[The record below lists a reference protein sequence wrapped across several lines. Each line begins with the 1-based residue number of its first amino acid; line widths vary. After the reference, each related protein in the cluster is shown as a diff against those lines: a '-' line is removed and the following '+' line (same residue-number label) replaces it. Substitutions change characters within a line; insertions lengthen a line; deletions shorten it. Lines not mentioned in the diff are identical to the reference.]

1 MNSLTDEAIISE
13 LYAASQAGARITLIV
28 RGICCLRPGVKGMS
42 ENIEVRSILGR
53 FLEHSRIFNF
63 ETKDSSVWLLGS
75 ADLMP
80 RNLDNRLEVV
90 VPVEDPACRKRLA
103 ASFALLLEDNTS
115 WLLAVRRQLG
125 ARGAGQGS
133 QGPPGAG
140 GAHALRAA
148 TATLALGR
156 ARPALR

>member
-1 MNSLTDEAIISE
+1 
-13 LYAASQAGARITLIV
+13 
-28 RGICCLRPGVKGMS
+28 MS
-42 ENIEVRSILGR
+42 ENIVVRSVLGR

-63 ETKDSSVWLLGS
+63 ETKESSVWLLGS

-115 WLLAVRRQLG
+115 WVLQPDGTWIREVPGKDAESRPAQAALMRSARR
-125 ARGAGQGS
+125 RRR
-133 QGPPGAG
+133 P
-140 GAHALRAA
+140 RAA
-148 TATLALGR
+148 ELVAG
-156 ARPALR
+156 